1 MFKVNNRNTRKRCL
15 LISKITLKTLE
26 QCHLSTSYLLEVAVQ
41 NHILDSLQCQFA
53 IKSLLSVLLSSSK
66 AQFCLQVRRPVIS
79 TIADPYMSFYEK
91 WEIITE
97 LFDSWKIQNVS
108 IFYFWKNSPKNG
120 QIFQLFTLYSKG
132 RHFSIT
138 KLDILIF
145 CNILHLEIDFW
156 NLSSKRIVSLWTFW
170 QKCREKHYKWDIEK
184 NGIAYSTARNLKT
197 AYLWNFHF
205 H

>member
-1 MFKVNNRNTRKRCL
+1 MSWTVFPRIYTNLQSSPTARNFNNSRTIYVILWEMRNHYRNIWFMKN
-15 LISKITLKTLE
+15 SK
-26 QCHLSTSYLLEVAVQ
+26 
-41 NHILDSLQCQFA
+41 CQHF
-53 IKSLLSVLLSSSK
+53 
-66 AQFCLQVRRPVIS
+66 
-79 TIADPYMSFYEK
+79 
-91 WEIITE
+91 
-97 LFDSWKIQNVS
+97 LFL
-108 IFYFWKNSPKNG
+108 KNSPKNG